1 MSGGTKRIT
10 DLTEQSEITSDAYI
24 MTDNATS
31 GAHKYNLKTLSDQVA
46 ETADGLAD
54 LAEHTVEPDD
64 LGLEQDPET
73 NIVYPTYKGVR
84 SENGIYIAGGGG
96 GGGGGGGNNAVLAV
110 TNETGWLSGTVSVGA
125 DCVLSVTWSSTEDD
139 MPTGDGSLTV
149 TVNNAAK
156 LTRTVAQGSVSV
168 NVGEWLAAG
177 TNKVKLKVSDV
188 YDNSRTITFTVNA
201 VELTVSSS
209 FDTSGTFA
217 AGASIEYTYTPVGA
231 VEKTVYFVVDGEID
245 DMATVTTSGRQQT
258 QALSALAHGTH
269 TLLVYFTAM
278 VDGNLV
284 RSNELYYSLVV
295 VNPESNVPI
304 ISTPF
309 RADTAMK
316 YQTLAIPYTVYTPNS
331 LTSQVILSADGDEVA
346 SLTVDRTEHTWSYR
360 CDDMGELTLSI
371 ATGTISKTFELT
383 VTESDVDVQAE
394 TANLSLYLT
403 SHGRSNDEAHPEVW
417 NDADNHVS
425 CTLSDFN
432 FTSDGWTTDA
442 DGFTALR
449 VANDARVTVPY
460 QPFASDFR
468 STGKTLEF
476 EFATHDVY
484 DYDAVVITCWSGDRG
499 FKLTAQRALLASEQ
513 SSISTQYKEDEHVR
527 VSFVA
532 EKRNENRL
540 LMLYI
545 NGIMSG
551 VVQYPAND
559 NFQQQV
565 PVNITI
571 GSSDCAIDLYNIR
584 VYDND
589 LTRYQILDNWIA
601 DTQDVT
607 LMLER
612 YYHNDVYDEYG
623 RVTIER
629 LPSDLPYLVLSAPQ
643 LPQYKGDKKTVS
655 GYYVDPVN
663 PAKSY
668 SFEGASID
676 VQGTSSQYY
685 PRKNYKVKYSGGF
698 RMTQSG
704 NVESRYALRAD
715 SVPTKTFTY
724 KADVASSEG
733 ANNVELARLYND
745 AVPYRTPPQEA
756 DPRVR
761 QGIDGLPIVVFWDNG
776 SSVSF
781 VGKYNANNDKGTEE
795 VFGFS
800 EGDESWEILNNNSL
814 RTVFKSADFSGS
826 DWQNDFE
833 GRYPDG
839 NEDPQNLAAL
849 SAWLVSTDREQAT
862 GDALAE
868 AYVDVDGETHT
879 VDDAAY
885 RLAKFKTEAPD
896 HFEMQSAYF
905 YYLFTELFLMV
916 DSRAKNAFPSFLGGD
931 KWCWL
936 PYDFDSAI
944 GINNEGEL
952 VFDYSLEDTDTV
964 DGANVYNGQ
973 NSVMWCNLRDAFPG
987 EIASMYQ
994 SLRSTG
1000 AISYALVE
1008 QAFEDHQAKWSEAIF
1023 NEDAWFKY
1031 IDPLV
1036 DNGEGA
1042 YLMMAQGSKAEQRK
1056 WWLYNRFRYIDS
1068 KYVAGDALTDIINL
1082 RAYAKGPITVTPYAD
1097 IYPTVRWE
1105 SYTSIDRGHRGTPT
1119 VLPCPMSG
1127 DITDANVIVF
1137 SASQLASVGDLSP
1150 LKVGL
1155 ANFANATRLQS
1166 IKVGDAAVGYTNPN
1180 LTTLVVGNN
1189 VLLGTV
1195 DARNCTSLNGTVDL
1209 SGATNVEHVYLDGTA
1224 VTSVSL
1230 PVGGILKTLS
1240 LPSTITNLTVQ
1251 NQAAITSFDM
1261 DGNDYSSIT
1270 TLRVEN
1276 SSSAIPVLDILDQMT
1291 ANSRVRIIGF
1301 VAFAES
1307 TDDVEDFFDYLD
1319 TMQGLDE
1326 AGNNLDHAVV
1336 SGTITGLG
1344 TITGAWLAQMNS
1356 RYPDVTIEYEHISSA
1371 LSYYSWDGETLLHT
1385 ETVTDGGNGTWS
1397 GTPTRTSTAQY
1408 SYAFAGWSRY
1418 TDQSTADPTATQ
1430 GVGADRSVYAAY
1442 TATTRT
1448 YTVTWKNAD
1457 NTTLETDQN
1466 VPYGTTPTYN
1476 GATPTYQGETSTGWN
1491 PAIGPVTGDTT
1502 YTAIY
1507 IPTYQVRFYSGT
1519 SSSSQGTLLQTTRV
1533 QEGSTAVY
1541 SGSTPTNPDGQT
1553 YWEFTGWD
1561 KALTNI
1567 RAATDFYAQYRD
1579 TRSPVI
1585 QYVEGTIEEYTS
1597 NSATTVGYYG
1607 LAMRFKLKTVTTSA
1621 TSIGSYAFR
1630 EDSSLM
1636 TVELT
1641 SSTAANISA
1650 NAFYGCTKLDA
1661 VIIRSAAMST
1671 CSNTSAFSNTK
1682 IANKQ
1687 GAIYVPTAL
1696 VDTYKAD
1703 SVWSNFIIASIDEYP
1718 LTDFSDLRNVSWTQ
1732 IDADIAS
1739 GMAPLKYK
1747 VGQTKQVDLGSE
1759 GKAEMQIVGF
1769 GVDELADETGMAGI
1783 SFVSKQL
1790 LATEHRMNP
1799 ARRTDEQGTGAYGGW
1814 EYSEMRSYLRETILP
1829 LVPSEVQ
1836 SNIVNVHKYSDYV
1849 VTGETSVTHD
1859 QQTADKLWIPSAREV
1874 GNSQSEQTGPSYS
1887 GVFYSTASRTKY
1899 KANGTAGY
1907 WWLRSASSNSEFRRM
1922 RNNGN
1927 FDTYDAYSEYGVALG
1942 FCIGTYVDPWDALLA
1957 SIDNGTLKTKYA
1969 IGDSL
1974 PLNLGTEGTVD
1985 MQIAAFDEDTSHV
1998 TLVAKN
2004 ALTNKHRMNPADSS
2018 GAQGTGGNGGWEHS
2032 EMRSYLMN
2040 TILPLVPSHISSA
2053 IVSVTKYSDYIVP
2066 GAGSTVTHDQATS
2079 DKLWIPSA
2087 REVLGGTSYEQ
2098 TGPIYSGLFP
2108 NPTSRVKYDRSGS
2121 ACYWWLRSA
2130 YSNAYF
2136 RYVQTNGYPNYNNT
2150 NSANGVIIGF
2160 CL

>member
-258 QALSALAHGTH
+258 QALSALAHGAH

-316 YQTLAIPYTVYTPNS
+316 YQTLSIPYTVYTPNS

-417 NDADNHVS
+417 EDADNHVS
-425 CTLSDFN
+425 CTLTDFN

-460 QPFASDFR
+460 QPFATDFR

-623 RVTIER
+623 KVTIEN
-629 LPSDLPYLVLSAPQ
+629 LPTDLPYLVVSAPQ

-698 RMTQSG
+698 HMTQSG
-704 NVESRYALRAD
+704 TDESRYALRSD

-761 QGIDGLPIVVFWDNG
+761 QGIDGLPIVMFWDNG
-776 SSVSF
+776 SSVTF

-795 VFGFS
+795 VFGFA
-800 EGDESWEILNNNSL
+800 EGDESWEVLNNNSL
-814 RTVFKSADFSGS
+814 RTVFKSADFTGS

-868 AYVDVDGETHT
+868 SYVDVDGETHT
-879 VDDAAY
+879 VDNAAY

-896 HFEMQSAYF
+896 HFEMDSAFF

-916 DSRAKNAFPSFLGGD
+916 DSRAKNAFPSFIGGD

-987 EIASMYQ
+987 ELASMYQ

-1008 QAFEDHQAKWSEAIF
+1008 QAFEAHQAKWPEAIF

-1344 TITGAWLAQMNS
+1344 TITGAWLAEMNA

-1385 ETVTDGGNGTWS
+1385 ETVTDGGNGTWD

-1408 SYAFAGWSRY
+1408 SYTFAGWSRY

-1457 NTTLETDQN
+1457 NTTLETDTN

-1491 PAIGPVTGDTT
+1491 PAVGPITGDTT

-1519 SSSSQGTLLQTTRV
+1519 SSSSAGTLLQTTRV
-1533 QEGSTAVY
+1533 QEGSAAVY
-1541 SGSTPTNPDGQT
+1541 SGSTPTNPDGQS

-1561 KALTNI
+1561 KVLANI

-1579 TRSPVI
+1579 SRSVVI
-1585 QYVEGTIEEYTS
+1585 QYVEGTITDYVSDTATS
-1597 NSATTVGYYG
+1597 IATFG
-1607 LAMRFKLKTVTTSA
+1607 LAERRKLVTATTSA
-1621 TSIGSYAFR
+1621 TSFSSSAFQN
-1630 EDSSLM
+1630 DSLLT
-1636 TVELT
+1636 TVDFT
-1641 SSTAANISA
+1641 SESAFTFPGGMFNSCGMLQNI
-1650 NAFYGCTKLDA
+1650 
-1661 VIIRSAAMST
+1661 IIRSTAMS
-1671 CSNTSAFSNTK
+1671 SFSYDFARSTA
-1682 IANKQ
+1682 IANGN
-1687 GAIYVPTAL
+1687 GAVFVPDAL
-1696 VDTYKAD
+1696 VDTYKANSKWSKLLILPLSEYPTTDYSSIRD
-1703 SVWSNFIIASIDEYP
+1703 SWTDIIAA
-1718 LTDFSDLRNVSWTQ
+1718 TNNGT
-1732 IDADIAS
+1732 AN
-1739 GMAPLKYK
+1739 KYS
-1747 VGQTKQVDLGSE
+1747 VGDTKLIDLGTE
-1759 GKAEMQIVGF
+1759 GKVYAQVAK
-1769 GVDELADETGMAGI
+1769 VDSTGLT
-1783 SFVSKQL
+1783 FVTKGM
-1790 LATEHRMNP
+1790 LATTHRMNP
-1799 ARRTDEQGTGAYGGW
+1799 ANSSGTQGTGGNGGW
-1814 EYSEMRSYLRETILP
+1814 EYSEMRTYLNTDVFALF
-1829 LVPSEVQ
+1829 PSELQ
-1836 SNIVNVHKYSDYV
+1836 SSISVVTKYSDYIV
-1849 VTGETSVTHD
+1849 PGESNVAHD
-1859 QQTADKLWIPSAREV
+1859 QETQDKLWLLSAQEV
-1874 GNSQSEQTGPSYS
+1874 FGGTTHETQGEYYRNLFPDATSRLKYNQSGS
-1887 GVFYSTASRTKY
+1887 
-1899 KANGTAGY
+1899 ANY
-1907 WWLRSASSNSEFRRM
+1907 WWLRSTYSAYNFYYVHSQGNLSSSSANTIF
-1922 RNNGN
+1922 
-1927 FDTYDAYSEYGVALG
+1927 GVVFGFTIGYHPTEEEKWTALKTA
-1942 FCIGTYVDPWDALLA
+1942 ISD
-1957 SIDNGTLKTKYA
+1957 GTLKQKYA
-1969 IGDSL
+1969 IGDTL
-1974 PLNLGTEGTVD
+1974 PLSLGSEGKVE

-1998 TLVAKN
+1998 TFVSKGMLA
-2004 ALTNKHRMNPADSS
+2004 TNESMNPSNSS
-2018 GAQGTGGNGGWEHS
+2018 GAQGTGANGGWEYS
-2032 EMRSYLMN
+2032 EMRTYLN
-2040 TILPLVPSHISSA
+2040 DTILPFVPSYVSGS
-2053 IVSVTKYSDYIVP
+2053 IVPITKYSDYVVP
-2066 GAGSTVTHDQATS
+2066 GSSSVTHDQTTT
-2079 DKLWIPSA
+2079 DKLWILSA
-2087 REVLGGTSYEQ
+2087 RELFGGTDYEQ
-2098 TGPIYSGLFP
+2098 TGPVYSDLFP
-2108 NPTSRVKYDRSGS
+2108 NLDSRIKYGQSGS
-2121 ACYWWLRSA
+2121 SNAWWLRTA
-2130 YSNAYF
+2130 YSVSNFWYLDSSG
-2136 RYVQTNGYPNYNNT
+2136 YVSYSVASNKR
-2150 NSANGVIIGF
+2150 GVVIGF

>member
-46 ETADGLAD
+46 ETAEGLAN

-84 SENGIYIAGGGG
+84 SENGIYIAGGGD
-96 GGGGGGGNNAVLAV
+96 GGGGGNNAVLAV
-110 TNETGWLSGTVSVGA
+110 TNETGWLSGTVSFGA
-125 DCVLSVTWSSTEDD
+125 SCVLSIDWSSIEDE
-139 MPTGDGSLTV
+139 MPTGDGSLAV
-149 TVNNAAK
+149 TVNNTPK
-156 LTRTVAQGSVSV
+156 LTRTVAQGSVTV
-168 NVGEWLAAG
+168 DVGEWLVVG
-177 TNKVKLKVSDV
+177 SNKVKVKVADV
-188 YDNSRTITFTVNA
+188 YDNSRTITFTIAA
-201 VELTVSSS
+201 VELSVSSS

-217 AGASIEYTYTPVGA
+217 AGSPIEYTYTPVGA

-245 DMATVTTSGRQQT
+245 DIATVTTSGRQQT
-258 QALSALAHGTH
+258 QALSALAHGAH
-269 TLLVYFTAM
+269 TLLVYFTAT

-295 VNPESNVPI
+295 VSPESNVPI
-304 ISTPF
+304 VSTPF

-316 YQTLAIPYTVYTPNS
+316 YQTLSIPYTVYTPNS
-331 LTSQVILSADGDEVA
+331 LTSQVVLSANGEQVA
-346 SLTVDRTEHTWSYR
+346 SLTVDRTERTWSYR
-360 CDDMGELTLSI
+360 CDEMGELTLTI
-371 ATGTISKTFELT
+371 ATGTISKTLELT

-403 SHGRSNDEAHPEVW
+403 SQGRSNDEAHPDAWE
-417 NDADNHVS
+417 DADNHVS

-432 FTSDGWTTDA
+432 FTSDGWVVDS

-449 VANDARVTVPY
+449 VANDARVTIPY
-460 QPFASDFR
+460 QPFATDFR
-468 STGKTLEF
+468 PTGKTLEF

-484 DYDAVVITCWSGDRG
+484 DYDATVITCWSGDRG

-589 LTRYQILDNWIA
+589 LTRHQILDNWIA

-623 RVTIER
+623 KVTIEN
-629 LPSDLPYLVLSAPQ
+629 LPPDLPYLVISAPQ

-668 SFEGASID
+668 SFDGASID

-698 RMTQSG
+698 HMTQSG
-704 NVESRYALRAD
+704 TDESRYALRAD

-776 SSVSF
+776 SSVTF

-795 VFGFS
+795 VFGFA

-814 RTVFKSADFSGS
+814 RTVFKSADFTGS

-862 GDALAE
+862 GDALE
-868 AYVDVDGETHT
+868 ESYVDVDGETHT
-879 VDDAAY
+879 VDNAAY

-1000 AISYALVE
+1000 AISYQLVE
-1008 QAFEDHQAKWSEAIF
+1008 QAFETHQAKWPEAIF

-1166 IKVGDAAVGYTNPN
+1166 IKVGDDTAGYTNPN

-1195 DARNCTSLNGTVDL
+1195 DARNCTSLSGTVDL

-1240 LPSTITNLTVQ
+1240 LPDTITNLTVQ
-1251 NQAAITSFDM
+1251 SQMAITSFDM

-1301 VAFAES
+1301 VALAES

-1344 TITGAWLAQMNS
+1344 TITGAWLAEMNS
-1356 RYPDVTIEYEHISSA
+1356 RYPDVTIQYEHISSA
-1371 LSYYSWDGETLLHT
+1371 LSYYSWDGLTLLHT
-1385 ETVTDGGNGTWS
+1385 ETVADGGNGTWD

-1476 GATPTYQGETSTGWN
+1476 GQTPTYQGETSTGWN
-1491 PAIGPVTGDTT
+1491 PAVGPITGDTT

-1519 SSSSQGTLLQTTRV
+1519 SSSSAGTLLQTTRV
-1533 QEGSTAVY
+1533 QEGSAAVY
-1541 SGSTPTNPDGQT
+1541 SGSTPTNPDGQS

-1567 RAATDFYAQYRD
+1567 REATDFYAKYRD
-1579 TRSPVI
+1579 TRSVVI
-1585 QYVEGTIEEYTS
+1585 QYVEGTMTDYFSDT
-1597 NSATTVGYYG
+1597 ATTIFNRAFARDNIV
-1607 LAMRFKLKTVTTSA
+1607 TVTTSA
-1621 TSIGSYAFR
+1621 TDISDLSLSGSHGL
-1630 EDSSLM
+1630 E
-1636 TVELT
+1636 TVVLT
-1641 SSTAANISA
+1641 SREQVTI
-1650 NAFYGCTKLDA
+1650 G
-1661 VIIRSAAMST
+1661 
-1671 CSNTSAFSNTK
+1671 TSAFNGSTK
-1682 IANKQ
+1682 LASIVIYSPTMAALSGNGYWFKDTQ
-1687 GAIYVPTAL
+1687 IIKKFGAVFVPDAL
-1696 VDTYKAD
+1696 VNTYKAD
-1703 SVWSNFIIASIDEYP
+1703 ANWN
-1718 LTDFSDLRNVSWTQ
+1718 
-1732 IDADIAS
+1732 
-1739 GMAPLKYK
+1739 
-1747 VGQTKQVDLGSE
+1747 QV
-1759 GKAEMQIVGF
+1759 I
-1769 GVDELADETGMAGI
+1769 
-1783 SFVSKQL
+1783 
-1790 LATEHRMNP
+1790 
-1799 ARRTDEQGTGAYGGW
+1799 
-1814 EYSEMRSYLRETILP
+1814 ILP
-1829 LVPSEVQ
+1829 LSEYPTTD
-1836 SNIVNVHKYSDYV
+1836 YSVIRDSWSDIIAA
-1849 VTGETSVTHD
+1849 TS
-1859 QQTADKLWIPSAREV
+1859 
-1874 GNSQSEQTGPSYS
+1874 
-1887 GVFYSTASRTKY
+1887 
-1899 KANGTAGY
+1899 NGTA
-1907 WWLRSASSNSEFRRM
+1907 N
-1922 RNNGN
+1922 
-1927 FDTYDAYSEYGVALG
+1927 
-1942 FCIGTYVDPWDALLA
+1942 
-1957 SIDNGTLKTKYA
+1957 KYA
-1969 IGDSL
+1969 IGDTKL
-1974 PLNLGTEGTVD
+1974 LDVGTEGKVYV
-1985 MQIAAFDEDTSHV
+1985 Q
-1998 TLVAKN
+1998 VAKVDSTG
-2004 ALTNKHRMNPADSS
+2004 LTFVTKDMLKTMKRMNPGNSS
-2018 GAQGTGGNGGWEHS
+2018 GTQGTGGNGGWEHS
-2032 EMRSYLMN
+2032 EMRTYLNEMVFALFPAELQAAIQTETKYSNNYNGGRIVDGCVTQDKLWLLSHQEVFGETTYETQGEHYGVLFPDESSRIKLDQSGSANIWWLRSVHSNFAFRDVASDGSAFAATASENYGVVFGFTIGHHPTEEERWTALKTAISNGTLKQKYAIGDTLPLNLGTEGKVEMQIAAFDEGSSHVSFVSKGTLATKHRMN
-2040 TILPLVPSHISSA
+2040 ATGTTTGGWTNSEMRTYLTGTILPLVPSYVSSA
-2053 IVSVTKYSDYIVP
+2053 IVSVTKYSYDMAS
-2066 GAGSTVTHDQATS
+2066 GANTETTDS
-2079 DKLWIPSA
+2079 LWIPSA
-2087 REVLGGTSYEQ
+2087 QEVGTTSGNRETS
-2098 TGPIYSGLFP
+2098 GVVYSGLFS
-2108 NPTSRVKYDRSGS
+2108 NDASRVKYNQSGS
-2121 ACYWWLRSA
+2121 AYNWWLRSA
-2130 YSNAYF
+2130 NTANNF
-2136 RYVQTNGYPNYNNT
+2136 RDVGDRGSVGDDIASYACCV
-2150 NSANGVIIGF
+2150 VLGF